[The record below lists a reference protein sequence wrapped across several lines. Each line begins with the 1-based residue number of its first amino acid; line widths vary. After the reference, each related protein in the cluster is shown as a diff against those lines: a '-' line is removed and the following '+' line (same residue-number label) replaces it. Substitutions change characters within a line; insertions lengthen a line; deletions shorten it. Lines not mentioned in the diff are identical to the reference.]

1 MPAPL
6 QIRHFRESDV
16 PDQTGKTHV
25 ITGANN
31 GLGLVAAEALARAGA
46 RVVLACRNQQTGR
59 AALDKVRA
67 LGRMLTTR
75 SLNWTSPVWLRCDR
89 PRTQSAPRRPPST
102 CC

>member
-31 GLGLVAAEALARAGA
+31 GLG
-46 RVVLACRNQQTGR
+46 VLHG
-59 AALDKVRA
+59 
-67 LGRMLTTR
+67 
-75 SLNWTSPVWLRCDR
+75 
-89 PRTQSAPRRPPST
+89 
-102 CC
+102 